1 MPRFVI
7 IGAGA
12 IGVTAAAELKATG
25 NDVALIARG
34 AQLEAARD
42 GGINYVTIKGERR
55 LDVPVHGSAD
65 DVDLT
70 HEDVLLL
77 TTKTQDA
84 LTALAPWSF
93 KPVTLADG
101 TVSTAGQS
109 LPLLTTENGLETER
123 VALRDFRH
131 VYAGVLGIPVSYTKP
146 GEVVNFGVPVNGVWA
161 LGHYPDAPA
170 SDRLKEIAVILRHAN
185 FDVTV
190 TDTISVFKN
199 GKIAGAVN
207 FVLDALFKP
216 SPLRDRAAARI
227 RRETAEILQA
237 AGLPPVNRFGA
248 GPMFH
253 HASIPG
259 HDRGGFS
266 TWQSL
271 SRGNS
276 VETDYLNGEIVL
288 QARLLGREAP
298 FNEAVTVRMHRFLQ
312 EGGEPGSLGDDEILE
327 TFPALAQEDPQDDDG
342 GVFPRRN
349 GGGPG
354 AQVRSMSDEGLLL
367 EADELHALLSGADA
381 PAILDVRWA
390 LGDANGKE
398 HHAEGHIPGAV
409 YVDLDTELAA
419 PPSAQDGRHP
429 LPELSEL
436 QDAARRWGVRDG
448 QMVVVYDDNGGLSAA
463 RAWWLLRWAGVKK
476 VRILNGALSA
486 WKAAGLPLQNGEVR
500 PAPGDVTLT
509 PDHLPVLSA
518 DEAAAFPENGT
529 LLDARAGERYRGEQ
543 EPIDPRAGHIP
554 GAVNVPT
561 TGNLGED
568 GRFLTASE
576 LRQRFRE
583 LGVNAAAPIGAYC
596 GSGVTAAHL
605 IAALNV
611 AGIEAS
617 LFPGSWSAWSSD
629 PERPVAVGAAS

>member
-25 NDVALIARG
+25 NDIALIARG
-34 AQLEAARD
+34 AQLEAAR
-42 GGINYVTIKGERR
+42 GEGITYVTIKGERK
-55 LDVPVHGSAD
+55 LDVPVYESAD
-65 DVDLT
+65 EVTLSD
-70 HEDVLLL
+70 EDILLL
-77 TTKTQDA
+77 TTKTQDV
-84 LTALAPWSF
+84 LTALAPWRF

-123 VALRDFRH
+123 VALRDFKH

-146 GEVVNFGVPVNGVWA
+146 GEVVNFGIPVNGVWS

-170 SDRLKEIAVILRHAN
+170 NDRLKQIAAILRHAN

-190 TDTISVFKN
+190 TDAISAFKN

-207 FVLDALFKP
+207 FVLDALFEP
-216 SPLRDRAAARI
+216 SPLRDRASALI
-227 RRETAEILQA
+227 RKETAEILQA
-237 AGLPPVNRFGA
+237 AGLPPVNRFGN
-248 GPMFH
+248 GPMFN

-266 TWQSL
+266 TRQSL
-271 SRGNS
+271 NRSSS

-298 FNEAVTVRMHRFLQ
+298 FNEAATVRMHRFLRDG
-312 EGGEPGSLGDDEILE
+312 EEPGSLGDGDILE
-327 TFPALAQEDPQDDDG
+327 TFPQLAQADPADGDG
-342 GVFPRRN
+342 GVFPRRA

-354 AQVRSMSDEGLLL
+354 ARVQSVSDAGLLL
-367 EADELHALLSGADA
+367 EADELQALLSGTDA

-390 LGDANGKE
+390 LGDPNGNE
-398 HHAEGHIPGAV
+398 HYSGGHIPGAV
-409 YVDLDTELAA
+409 YVDLETELAA
-419 PPSAQDGRHP
+419 PASAEAGRHP
-429 LPELSEL
+429 LPELPDL

-448 QMVVVYDDNGGLSAA
+448 QTVVVYDDNGGLGAA
-463 RAWWLLRWAGVKK
+463 RAWWLLRWAGIKK

-486 WKAAGLPLQNGEVR
+486 WEAAGLPLETGEVT
-500 PAPGDVTLT
+500 PAAGDVTQT

-518 DEAAAFPENGT
+518 DEAAAFPESGT

-561 TGNLGED
+561 VGNLGAD
-568 GRFLTASE
+568 GRFLTAAE

-583 LGVNAAAPIGAYC
+583 LGVNAAEPVGAYC

-629 PERPVAVGAAS
+629 PERPVAIGAAS

>member
-34 AQLEAARD
+34 AQLEAARS
-42 GGINYVTIKGERR
+42 GGINYVTIKGERK
-55 LDVPVHGSAD
+55 LEVPVYGSAEE
-65 DVDLT
+65 VTLT
-70 HEDVLLL
+70 PEDILLL

-84 LTALAPWSF
+84 LTALAPWPF

-101 TVSTAGQS
+101 TLSTAGQS

-123 VALRDFRH
+123 VALRDFKH

-146 GEVVNFGVPVNGVWA
+146 GEVVNFGVPVNGVWS
-161 LGHYPDAPA
+161 LGHYPDARA
-170 SDRLKEIAVILRHAN
+170 NDRLKEIAAILRRAN

-199 GKIAGAVN
+199 AKIAAAVN

-227 RRETAEILQA
+227 RMETAEILEA

-271 SRGNS
+271 NRSNS

-298 FNEAVTVRMHRFLQ
+298 FNEAVNVRMHRFLH
-312 EGGEPGSLGDDEILE
+312 EGREPGSLGDDDILE
-327 TFPALAQEDPQDDDG
+327 TFPALAQEDPQDDNG
-342 GVFPRRN
+342 GVFPPRR
-349 GGGPG
+349 GGSPV
-354 AQVRSMSDEGLLL
+354 QSVSDEGLLL
-367 EADELHALLSGADA
+367 AADELHALLGGADA

-390 LGDANGKE
+390 LGDPNGKE
-398 HHAEGHIPGAV
+398 HHAEAHIPGAV

-419 PPSAQDGRHP
+419 PASSEGGRHP

-436 QDAARRWGVRDG
+436 QDAARRWGVREG
-448 QMVVVYDDNGGLSAA
+448 QTVVVYDDNGNLSAA
-463 RAWWLLRWAGVKK
+463 RAWWLLRWAGVEQ

-486 WKAAGLPLQNGEVR
+486 WKAAGLPLETGEVT
-500 PAPGDVTLT
+500 PASGDVTLT

-518 DEAAAFPENGT
+518 DEAAAFPQSGT
-529 LLDARAGERYRGEQ
+529 LLDARAGERFRGEQ

-561 TGNLGED
+561 AGNLGED
-568 GRFLTASE
+568 GRFLTPAE

-605 IAALNV
+605 VAALHL